1 MTQSELNNMLTSLFI
16 LLQDGGGAAA
26 PGGLF
31 GGSQGFLFMGLI
43 LLVMYFFMIRPQQKR
58 AKEERQF
65 REGLSKGDKVMSIGG
80 IYGQV
85 ESIDE
90 NSVLVRVD
98 SNTKMRFDKS
108 ALKAAP
114 TPAEKKEK

>member
-1 MTQSELNNMLTSLFI
+1 MLTSLFI
-16 LLQDGGGAAA
+16 LLQDTGGEATA
-26 PGGLF
+26 PSGLF

-58 AKEERQF
+58 AKEERTF
-65 REGLSKGDKVMSIGG
+65 REGLAKGDKVMSIGG

-85 ESIDE
+85 ETIDE
-90 NSVLVRVD
+90 TSVLVRVD